1 MAIIKPFKA
10 IRPVKEYA
18 KQVISLPYDVMNRQE
33 AADMAKNNPRS
44 FLRISRSEIDLPDQ
58 PDDYHVSVYEKAK
71 ENLEM
76 FVSNG
81 TMFRE
86 EKPGLYI
93 YRLIKDGRA
102 QTGIV
107 ACVSID
113 EYEQDI
119 IKKHELTRVEK
130 ELDRINHFDICN
142 AHTEPVF
149 LTYRED
155 KRISAITE
163 GFAASSTPEYEFTLD
178 DGVTHILW
186 HISDEDT
193 INSICK
199 LFKEAPYLYIAD
211 GHHRSASSYKVG
223 AKRKQANSEFTG
235 DEEFNFFLAV
245 VFPDSELKIFDYNR
259 VVKDLNGNTAED
271 FIEKIKKAGFAVEE
285 KGKEIYRPEKKH
297 VLGMFLEGKWYKL
310 TIDESIIPND
320 AVESLDVSIL
330 QNNLLNPILNID
342 DPRTNKRIE
351 FVGGIRGPLELE
363 RRVNSDMKVAFAIY
377 PVSMDDLLKTADQGK
392 IMPPKSTWFEPKL
405 GSGLFVHEF

>member
-1 MAIIKPFKA
+1 MAILRPFKA

-18 KQVISLPYDVMNRQE
+18 KQVISLPYDVMNREE
-33 AADMAKNNPRS
+33 AAAMAKDNPRS
-44 FLRISRSEIDLPDQ
+44 FLRISRSEIDLPEQ
-58 PDDYHVSVYEKAK
+58 KDDYHVSVYEKAK
-71 ENLEM
+71 ENLKM

-81 TMFRE
+81 TMFCE

-93 YRLIKDGRA
+93 YRLTKDGRA

-113 EYEQDI
+113 EYEADI

-163 GFAASSTPEYEFTLD
+163 GFATNSEPEYDFALD
-178 DGVTHILW
+178 DGVRHTLW
-186 HISDEDT
+186 HISDEST
-193 INSICK
+193 ISSICE

-223 AKRKQANSEFTG
+223 AKRRQEKPNYTG

-259 VVKDLNGNTAED
+259 VVKDLNGNTAEQ
-271 FIEKIKKAGFAVEE
+271 FIEKVKKAGFAVEE
-285 KGKEIYRPEKKH
+285 KGTEIYRPEKKH

-310 TIDESIIPND
+310 TIDASIIPDD
-320 AVESLDVSIL
+320 AVDSLDVSIL
-330 QNNLLNPILNID
+330 QNNLLNPILDID

-351 FVGGIRGPLELE
+351 FVGGIRGLTELE

-377 PVSMDDLLKTADQGK
+377 PVSMDDLLKTADEGK